1 MLIFKN
7 NIYDPKETEFTGFSK
22 SPDPDYDSWFDPRHF
37 IETAL
42 SEENEIISFIEKQP
56 QEYWDED
63 IRKFYPRA
71 GQIGSLDILQKLLK
85 ILQKGLA
92 NKDAW
97 YHMNTY
103 HFCFLYDVLAR
114 HAFNY
119 NHDNRV
125 ERLNTLPELKGKPLQ
140 TELFIRNYFYNT
152 VFLLDEDNF
161 DSLSREEK
169 LKRGFDCPC
178 QFGVIHGLI
187 PTGEEMSLKESRD
200 YPYSIYV

>member
-7 NIYDPKETEFTGFSK
+7 NIYDLKETGFAGFSR
-22 SPDPDYDSWFDPRHF
+22 SPDPDYDTWFDPRHF
-37 IETAL
+37 VETAL
-42 SEENEIISFIEKQP
+42 SEEDEIFAFIEKQP
-56 QEYWDED
+56 PEYWNED
-63 IRKFYPRA
+63 TLKFYPRA
-71 GQIGSLDILQKLLK
+71 SHTGSLNILEKILK

-92 NKDAW
+92 NKKAW

-119 NHDNRV
+119 NHDNRE
-125 ERLNTLPELKGKPLQ
+125 ERLNSLPELMGKPIQ
-140 TELFIRNYFYNT
+140 IELFVRNYFYNT
-152 VFLLDEDNF
+152 VFLLDEDKF

-169 LKRGFDCPC
+169 LKRGFDDPC
-178 QFGVIHGLI
+178 QFGVVHGLI
-187 PTGEEMSLKESRD
+187 PTEEEMALKESTD

>member
-7 NIYDPKETEFTGFSK
+7 NIYDLKETGFSGFSR

-42 SEENEIISFIEKQP
+42 SEEDEIISFIGKQP
-56 QEYWDED
+56 QEYWSED
-63 IRKFYPRA
+63 TQKFYPRA
-71 GQIGSLDILQKLLK
+71 GQIGNLRILEKILN
-85 ILQKGLA
+85 ILQKGLVKK
-92 NKDAW
+92 NIW

-119 NHDNRV
+119 NHDNQE
-125 ERLNTLPELKGKPLQ
+125 ERLNTLPELKGKPIQ
-140 TELFIRNYFYNT
+140 IELFVRNYFYNT
-152 VFLLDEDNF
+152 VFLLDEDKF

-178 QFGVIHGLI
+178 QFGVVHGLI
-187 PTGEEMSLKESRD
+187 PTEEEMALKKSRD

>member
-7 NIYDPKETEFTGFSK
+7 NIYDLKETGFAGFAR
-22 SPDPDYDSWFDPRHF
+22 SPDPDYDTWFDPRHF
-37 IETAL
+37 VETAL
-42 SEENEIISFIEKQP
+42 SEEDEIFAFINKQP
-56 QEYWDED
+56 QEYWNED
-63 IRKFYPRA
+63 TQKFYPRA
-71 GQIGSLDILQKLLK
+71 SHTGSLNILEKILK

-92 NKDAW
+92 NKKAW

-119 NHDNRV
+119 NHDNRE
-125 ERLNTLPELKGKPLQ
+125 ERLNSLPELKGKPIQ
-140 TELFIRNYFYNT
+140 IELFVRNYFYNT
-152 VFLLDEDNF
+152 VFLLDEDKF

-169 LKRGFDCPC
+169 LKRGFDDPC
-178 QFGVIHGLI
+178 QFGVVHGLI
-187 PTGEEMSLKESRD
+187 PTEEEMALKESTD

>member
-7 NIYDPKETEFTGFSK
+7 NIYDLKETGFSGFSK

-42 SEENEIISFIEKQP
+42 SEEDEVVSFIEKQP
-56 QEYWDED
+56 YQYWRQDAQ
-63 IRKFYPRA
+63 KFYPRA
-71 GQIGSLDILQKLLK
+71 CHIGELHILKKILL

-92 NKDAW
+92 KPKIW

-103 HFCFLYDVLAR
+103 HFCFLYDILAR

-119 NHDNRV
+119 NHDNRE
-125 ERLNTLPELKGKPLQ
+125 ERLNTLPELKGKPIQ
-140 TELFIRNYFYNT
+140 IELFVRNYFYNT
-152 VFLLDEDNF
+152 VFLLDEEKFNA
-161 DSLSREEK
+161 LSREEK

-178 QFGVIHGLI
+178 QFGVIHGLV
-187 PTGEEMSLKESRD
+187 PTEEEMALKESRD

>member
-1 MLIFKN
+1 MLTFKN
-7 NIYDPKETEFTGFSK
+7 NIYDLKETGFAGFSR
-22 SPDPDYDSWFDPRHF
+22 SPDPDYDAWFDPRHF

-42 SEENEIISFIEKQP
+42 SEEDEVFSFIEKQP
-56 QEYWDED
+56 AQYWRED
-63 IRKFYPRA
+63 TQKFYPRSC
-71 GQIGSLDILQKLLK
+71 QIGNLRILENLLK
-85 ILQKGLA
+85 ILQKGLT
-92 NKDAW
+92 NKNVW
-97 YHMNTY
+97 YRMNTY

-119 NHDNRV
+119 NHDNRE
-125 ERLNTLPELKGKPLQ
+125 ERLNNLPELRGKPIQ
-140 TELFIRNYFYNT
+140 IELFVRNYFYNT

-178 QFGVIHGLI
+178 QFGVVHGLI
-187 PTGEEMSLKESRD
+187 PTEDEMALKESRD

>member
-7 NIYDPKETEFTGFSK
+7 NIYDLKETGFAGFSR
-22 SPDPDYDSWFDPRHF
+22 SPDPDYDTLFDPRHF
-37 IETAL
+37 VETAL
-42 SEENEIISFIEKQP
+42 SEENEIFAFIEKQP
-56 QEYWDED
+56 REYWSED
-63 IRKFYPRA
+63 TQKFYPRA
-71 GQIGSLDILQKLLK
+71 SHIGNLSILEKILK

-92 NKDAW
+92 DPNTW

-119 NHDNRV
+119 NHDNRE
-125 ERLNTLPELKGKPLQ
+125 ERLNTLPELKGKPIQ
-140 TELFIRNYFYNT
+140 IELFVRNYFYNT
-152 VFLLDEDNF
+152 VFLLDEDKF

-178 QFGVIHGLI
+178 QFGVVHGLI
-187 PTGEEMSLKESRD
+187 PTEEEMALKESRD

>member
-1 MLIFKN
+1 MLIFRN
-7 NIYDPKETEFTGFSK
+7 NIYDSKEAWFTGFTK
-22 SPDPDYDSWFDPRHF
+22 SPDPDYDSWFDPRSF

-42 SEENEIISFIEKQP
+42 SEECETISFIEKQP
-56 QEYWDED
+56 REYWTED
-63 IRKFYPRA
+63 AQKFYPRA
-71 GQIGSLDILQKLLK
+71 GQIGNLDILQKILN
-85 ILQKGLA
+85 ILQIGLA
-92 NKDAW
+92 NKDTW

-119 NHDNRV
+119 NHDNQE
-125 ERLNTLPELKGKPLQ
+125 ERLNTLPALKGKPIQ

-152 VFLLDEDNF
+152 VFLLDEEKF

-187 PTGEEMSLKESRD
+187 PTEEEMALKESRD